1 MNVILIGYQILCRY
15 TIIAHISGRHL
26 DSDRLSF
33 CPFFSAITLSV
44 LLFFFRPL
52 RCLSFC
58 LFLSA
63 ITLSVLLFFFRPLR
77 CLSFNLRI
85 VITPF
90 SIFKLSRGLASEKG
104 HKCFHRVDTSDR
116 QFVF

>member
-33 CPFFSAITLSV
+33 CPFFFGHYVVCPS
-44 LLFFFRPL
+44 
-52 RCLSFC
+52 

-63 ITLSVLLFFFRPLR
+63 ITLSVLLSFSFGHYVVCPSLF
-77 CLSFNLRI
+77 LST
-85 VITPF
+85 IT
-90 SIFKLSRGLASEKG
+90 LSVLQLTD
-104 HKCFHRVDTSDR
+104 CDYPI
-116 QFVF
+116 